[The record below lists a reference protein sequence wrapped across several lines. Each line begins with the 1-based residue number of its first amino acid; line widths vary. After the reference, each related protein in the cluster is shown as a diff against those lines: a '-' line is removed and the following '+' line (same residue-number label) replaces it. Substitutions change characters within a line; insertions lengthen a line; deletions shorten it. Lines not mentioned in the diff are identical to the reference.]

1 MHNLD
6 SLLTFVFWTS
16 IFITFTTGT
25 KLFGLCDG
33 GFGEV
38 NRIKQKVWL
47 YCIVLGGVTAYLV
60 PLTTK
65 QVLLSITVLIASV
78 CAAKEFL

>member
-1 MHNLD
+1 MD

-38 NRIKQKVWL
+38 NRIKQKVWM
-47 YCIVLGGVTAYLV
+47 YCIVLGGLTTYLV

-65 QVLLSITVLIASV
+65 QVLIATTILITSV
-78 CAAKEFL
+78 CAAKELL

>member
-6 SLLTFVFWTS
+6 TVLSFVFWTS
-16 IFITFTTGT
+16 VFITFVTGT

-33 GFGEV
+33 GFDQLS
-38 NRIKQKVWL
+38 RIKQNVWL
-47 YCIVLGGVTAYLV
+47 YCIVFGGVTAYLV

-65 QVLLSITVLIASV
+65 QVLISSGVLIASV
-78 CAAKEFL
+78 CAAKELL